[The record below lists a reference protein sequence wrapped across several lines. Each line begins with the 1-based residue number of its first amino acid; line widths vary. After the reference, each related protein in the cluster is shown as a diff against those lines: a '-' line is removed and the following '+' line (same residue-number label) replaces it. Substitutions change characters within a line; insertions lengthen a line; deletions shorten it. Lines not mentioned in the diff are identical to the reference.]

1 MTSRFEFLKTEDGWK
16 QLIKVIAS
24 LYGLDAFIYE
34 DLPASR
40 RGWEEL
46 RDYIER
52 AFPPCDEIRE
62 V

>member
-1 MTSRFEFLKTEDGWK
+1 MTSRFEFPKTEDGWK
-16 QLIKVIAS
+16 QLIKEIAS
-24 LYGLDAFIYE
+24 LYGLNAFIYE

-46 RDYIER
+46 WEYIER

>member
-1 MTSRFEFLKTEDGWK
+1 MSSRFEFPKTEDGWK
-16 QLIKVIAS
+16 QLIEGIAS

-40 RGWEEL
+40 RGREEL

-52 AFPPCDEIRE
+52 AFPPCDDIRE

>member
-34 DLPASR
+34 DF
-40 RGWEEL
+40 
-46 RDYIER
+46 IER